1 MENFTKKTKLYIGIV
16 IIVGFILSVYLIK
29 NFQVNFNLDIFIFIV
44 MAVIAESLLIPLPN
58 QGGVSVGFAIV
69 LPSIIFFGP
78 GTAMLII
85 LLENLLMVVKQGG
98 KYNHIFNIPIYKTA
112 FNTSMHFIS
121 AGIAALIYIFF
132 AGSYSG
138 VFSGQAF
145 LASIITA
152 IVYII
157 INSLVLARLL
167 AYINS
172 GKFIDI
178 WLLNF
183 RWIILNFVAISTL
196 SVLIA
201 LAYAYLGIEAVI
213 LLFGP
218 LLLARYSFKLYLDM
232 KENYMETI
240 QALSAAI
247 EQKDP
252 YTQGHSQRVCDL
264 AELIGREFKLSNYE
278 IEQLRYAAILHDIGK
293 IGIPE
298 SILNKPGALSKE
310 EFEHIKKHTLMGVKI
325 LQKIDFLQE
334 AMYIMESHHEYY
346 DGSGYPNGLT
356 REEIPFLSR
365 IITLADAYDAMTT
378 KRPYRDA
385 LSSQYAYNEIK
396 DKSGSQFD
404 PKVVRVFEKLYKDGK
419 VVEI

>member
-1 MENFTKKTKLYIGIV
+1 
-16 IIVGFILSVYLIK
+16 
-29 NFQVNFNLDIFIFIV
+29 
-44 MAVIAESLLIPLPN
+44 
-58 QGGVSVGFAIV
+58 
-69 LPSIIFFGP
+69 
-78 GTAMLII
+78 MLII

-98 KYNHIFNIPIYKTA
+98 KYKHIFNIPPYKTA

-121 AGIAALIYIFF
+121 AGISSIVFILL
-132 AGSYSG
+132 AGRFDG
-138 VFSGQAF
+138 TFSGTTF
-145 LASIITA
+145 IVSIITA
-152 IVYII
+152 LIYII
-157 INSLVLARLL
+157 INSIILAKLL
-167 AYINS
+167 AYINNA
-172 GKFIDI
+172 KFITI
-178 WLLNF
+178 WLSNF
-183 RWIILNFVAISTL
+183 RWVILNFVAISTL

-201 LAYAYLGIEAVI
+201 LAYYYLGIEAVI

-252 YTQGHSQRVCDL
+252 YTQGHSQRVCNL
-264 AELIGREFKLSNYE
+264 AELIGKEFKLTTYE

-298 SILNKPGALSKE
+298 NILNKPGSLSKE
-310 EFEHIKKHTLMGVKI
+310 ELEQIKKHTIMGVKI
-325 LQKIDFLQE
+325 LQKIDFLRE
-334 AMYIMESHHEYY
+334 AMYIMENHHEYY
-346 DGSGYPNGLT
+346 DGSGYPAGLA

-385 LSSQYAYNEIK
+385 LSPQYAYNEIK
-396 DKSGSQFD
+396 EKSGSQFD
-404 PKVVRVFEKLYKDGK
+404 PEVVRVFQKLYKEGK
-419 VVEI
+419 VAGI